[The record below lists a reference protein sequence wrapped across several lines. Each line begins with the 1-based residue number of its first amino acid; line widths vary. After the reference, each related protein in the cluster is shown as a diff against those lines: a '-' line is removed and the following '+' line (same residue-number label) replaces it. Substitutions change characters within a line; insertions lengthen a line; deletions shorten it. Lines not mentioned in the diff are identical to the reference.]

1 VPVGADLDAH
11 RADGGTAPLDG
22 VVGGVDQM
30 IKSSDQSTD
39 TRNRLLEAALDC
51 FSERGFA
58 GTTTRLICGR
68 AGVNLA
74 LLNYHFGSK
83 EALWAQVLRVLN
95 DRLVAIATRAVC
107 PATELGD
114 GVAAFL
120 GSVAREL
127 FADPRPMR
135 VMAWAQMQPDGFDR
149 AVVEAAYA
157 PVVRAGVAYLEAEQA
172 AGHIPPEVDVG
183 LALVTFYGLLA
194 EPLVEP
200 QVHRTVFGADASDPA
215 HAARLERHIVASGLR
230 LLGIPGRST

>member
-1 VPVGADLDAH
+1 
-11 RADGGTAPLDG
+11 
-22 VVGGVDQM
+22 M
-30 IKSSDQSTD
+30 IKSNDQSTTAAGPSPD
-39 TRNRLLEAALDC
+39 TRTRLLEAAMDC
-51 FSERGFA
+51 FAERGFA

-74 LLNYHFGSK
+74 LLSYHWGSK

-95 DRLVAIATRAVC
+95 DRLVAMAVKAVC
-107 PATELGD
+107 PAPELGA

-120 GSVAREL
+120 ATVARDL
-127 FADPRPMR
+127 LADPRPMR

-149 AVVEAAYA
+149 EVVEAAYA
-157 PVVRAGVAYLEAEQA
+157 PVVKAGVAYLEAEQA
-172 AGHIPPEVDVG
+172 AGRIPPDVDVG

-230 LLGIPGRST
+230 LLGLPRRDP